1 MFSVTC
7 FLSLSL
13 LFVFSFER
21 SIRFHLFTAEAARRW
36 WPRNVEAESWPMRRQ
51 GTGQSGRSVKI
62 FMRWY
67 ILWTYYSCIY
77 STHDDYLLTS
87 CWSLKQT
94 FNCIFLVPKGPA
106 PSRDIQ
112 DIKTVTHI
120 VALQVHEILGISS
133 DAKKMC
139 DLDIHQDMSVIGS
152 SWHFNQGMCWRH
164 YPWKRRKTFDAWE
177 RRLVISLVLRRLRG
191 FIAFHF
197 FAHNT
202 VDGRNP
208 APVDMYFI
216 PLFLRFYTLQV
227 VQESFHQAYG
237 PYGSIFRPSK
247 PTPGVRR
254 AEGRC
259 SALTAVHLES
269 MLRELLWAPKE
280 AAISTPKKTS

>member
-112 DIKTVTHI
+112 DIKTVTQI

-133 DAKKMC
+133 DAKNC
-139 DLDIHQDMSVIGS
+139 VIWISIKTCPS
-152 SWHFNQGMCWRH
+152 SDPHG
-164 YPWKRRKTFDAWE
+164 
-177 RRLVISLVLRRLRG
+177 ISTKECAEG
-191 FIAFHF
+191 TIP
-197 FAHNT
+197 
-202 VDGRNP
+202 GR
-208 APVDMYFI
+208 
-216 PLFLRFYTLQV
+216 
-227 VQESFHQAYG
+227 EE
-237 PYGSIFRPSK
+237 RPS
-247 PTPGVRR
+247 TPGK
-254 AEGRC
+254 GD
-259 SALTAVHLES
+259 
-269 MLRELLWAPKE
+269 
-280 AAISTPKKTS
+280 